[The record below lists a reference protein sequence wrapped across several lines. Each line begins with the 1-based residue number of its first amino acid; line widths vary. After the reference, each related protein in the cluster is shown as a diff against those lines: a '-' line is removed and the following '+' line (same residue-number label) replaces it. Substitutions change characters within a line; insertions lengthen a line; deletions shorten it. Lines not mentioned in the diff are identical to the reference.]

1 MFRFVSWSLVALLAV
16 VLIGC
21 EGPGPIILTKAHAHN
36 DYQHARPL
44 FDALENGFCSVEA
57 DIHLVN
63 GELLVAHDAE
73 DVQVERTLQ
82 KLYLDPLHERVKKNG
97 GHVFRGGPEFI
108 LWIDIK
114 TDAVE
119 TYLALHEV
127 LSQYAN
133 MLTVVSDNQVRPG
146 PIQVVISGNRAP
158 GLMKEQKIRYS
169 GMDGR
174 LSDINSDEP
183 VHFMPWISDSASKLS
198 NWDGNGSMPEAD
210 RQKLYETVR
219 EVHSKGRKFRLW
231 GTPDQPVIWKELQ
244 VAGVDILNADNLPA
258 LRDFLLAQSGH

>member
-1 MFRFVSWSLVALLAV
+1 MSRFVSWFLAIFFAV

-21 EGPGPIILTKAHAHN
+21 EGPGPTVLTKAHAHN
-36 DYQHARPL
+36 DYHHARPL
-44 FDALENGFCSVEA
+44 FDALEHGFCSVEA

-63 GELLVAHDAE
+63 GELLVAHDPE
-73 DVQVERTLQ
+73 DVQVERSLQ
-82 KLYLDPLHERVKKNG
+82 KLYLDPLLGRVKQNG
-97 GHVFRGGPEFI
+97 GHVFRDVPEFI

-114 TDAVE
+114 TDSVE

-127 LSQYAN
+127 LSQYAE
-133 MLTVVSDNQVRPG
+133 MLTAVSDNQIRPG

-169 GMDGR
+169 TMDGR

-183 VHFMPWISDSASKLS
+183 LHFMLWISDNASKLS
-198 NWDGNGSMPEAD
+198 DWKGSGPMPEAD
-210 RQKLYETVR
+210 RQKLHETVR

-231 GTPDQPVIWKELQ
+231 GTPDQPAIWKELQ
-244 VAGVDILNADNLPA
+244 VAGVDIINADNLPA
-258 LRDFLLAQSGH
+258 LREFLLAQSGH